1 MGKLKKLLT
10 NVRVIILIVFLFFA
24 VVAIHP
30 TFRDDG
36 VAIRSVAKDSA
47 AALAG
52 IKSPEP
58 GTSPVNKEMILS
70 INNQPIETLADYYSF
85 TEQLDINKTLQI
97 KTTSGVYRLTTQAD
111 VEVIELNE
119 TEFVQVNETVLVNK
133 TVDGELVEANETI
146 TKTIEVPKTV
156 TNILG
161 TEDLGLKVMEVP
173 RTNIRKGLD
182 LEGGTRVLL
191 EPETELS
198 DDDMEILIANMQ
210 ERLNVFGLSDV
221 VIRKTKDL
229 TGKQF
234 ILVEIAGANEEEVKD
249 LVAKQGKFEA
259 KIGNTTV
266 FRGGSDI
273 TFVCRTADCAG
284 LDPQYGCSRSGSD
297 SICRFRFSIS
307 LTPDAAKRHADL
319 TEELTVIQ
327 SPSSSD
333 SYLDTPLDLYLD
345 NELVD
350 SLNIGSDLQGRVVT
364 DISITGSGSGPSDE
378 LAVTTTLDNMK
389 RLQTILITGSLP
401 VKLGIVKSDTIS
413 PVLGEEFVDNAIF
426 IGLLAILSVA
436 LIVFLVYRRLV
447 ISIPIIITMVSEM
460 VLLLGL
466 AALIRWNLDLAAIAG
481 IIVSAGTGVD
491 DQIVIADEIRRGEK
505 DADSSWKQRIRRAFF
520 IILAAY
526 FATLVAMVPLL
537 FAGAGLLKGFAFT
550 TIAGISF
557 GVFVTRP
564 AYAVFVELFMKKEE

>member
-10 NVRVIILIVFLFFA
+10 NARVIILIVFLFFA

-36 VAIRSVAKDSA
+36 VAIRSIAKNSA

-52 IKSPEP
+52 IKSAEP
-58 GTSPVNKEMILS
+58 GTSPVSKEMILS
-70 INNQPIETLADYYSF
+70 INNQPVETLADYYSF
-85 TEQLDINKTLQI
+85 TEQLDINQTLQI
-97 KTTSGVYRLTTQAD
+97 KTTKGVYRLTAKAE

-119 TEFVQVNETVLVNK
+119 TELVEVNETILANK

-146 TKTIEVPKTV
+146 TKKIEVPKTV

-161 TEDLGLKVMEVP
+161 TEDLGLKVMEAP

-191 EPETELS
+191 QPETELS

-259 KIGNTTV
+259 KIGNTTA

-327 SPSSSD
+327 SPSGD

-364 DISITGSGSGPSDE
+364 DISITGSGSGSSDE
-378 LAVTTTLDNMK
+378 LAVTSTLDNMK

-401 VKLGIVKSDTIS
+401 VKLEIVKSDTIS

-436 LIVFLVYRRLV
+436 LVVFIVYRRLV
-447 ISIPIIITMVSEM
+447 ISIPIIVTMVSEM

-505 DADSSWKQRIRRAFF
+505 DADSNWHQRIKRAFF

-557 GVFVTRP
+557 GVFITRP
-564 AYAVFVELFMKKEE
+564 AYAAFVELFMKKEE